1 MGDDCARIY
10 SAKIVAQYISR
21 KRAVFNRAPVGTVFA
36 LLLPETDFST
46 GNNIK
51 SFIEDT
57 MVCDMPQRGGF
68 PSGARLSSF
77 SEYSSKSLH
86 SGLPAFDLSCS
97 LPA

>member
-10 SAKIVAQYISR
+10 SAENVAQFISL
-21 KRAVFNRAPVGTVFA
+21 KRGVFNRARVGTVFA
-36 LLLPETDFST
+36 LLLSETDFNT

-68 PSGARLSSF
+68 PSGARLSSCLGKLIQVTA
-77 SEYSSKSLH
+77 YRLA
-86 SGLPAFDLSCS
+86 GACPLV
-97 LPA
+97 